1 MAFTVRSILEVVGY
15 PEAHVN
21 EVRDKVLEKLR
32 AEEGISL
39 LSEHVDP
46 AAKLEGESE
55 LFGSFVDVELKID
68 SLVRMYHFCMDY
80 LPSSIEIVDQKGIF
94 FDLPEFIT
102 SLNDLLQRLHQLNV
116 VISNLHR
123 ENKRL
128 KKQFG
133 LDENKN

>member
-32 AEEGISL
+32 AEEGMSVL
-39 LSEHVDP
+39 LEHIDP
-46 AAKLEGESE
+46 AAQLEGETQ

-68 SLVRMYHFCMDY
+68 SVVRMYHFCMDY
-80 LPSSIEIVDQKGIF
+80 LPSSIEIVDKKDIF
-94 FDLPEFIT
+94 FDLPEFTT